1 MLDFICG
8 EVVEIDGDKIVVENN
23 GIGYS
28 LTVSTNAARNFKV
41 GEKSQLFT
49 YLQVKQDGLALF
61 GFSSK
66 EEKNMFLQLIT
77 VNGVGPKMAITILGG
92 IKIMDLAVAIINQDT
107 RTLSSI
113 KGLGKKTSERIVLEL
128 KEKMSEYEIKAMG
141 NVKTDVGDEAVSV
154 LRTLGISEY
163 NASRKVKDAIES
175 GAKTT
180 EEILSHALKNY

>member
-8 EVVEIDGDKIVVENN
+8 EIVEINGDKVVVENN
-23 GIGYS
+23 GIGYMM
-28 LTVSTNAARNFKV
+28 TVSGNAARNFAV
-41 GEKSQLFT
+41 GEKAQLFT

-61 GFSSK
+61 GFYSK

-77 VNGVGPKMAITILGG
+77 VNGVGPKMAVTILSG
-92 IKIMDLAVAIINQDT
+92 IKIMDLAVAIVNQDT
-107 RTLSSI
+107 RTLSSV

-128 KEKMSEYEIKAMG
+128 KEKMSEYEMCAMG
-141 NVKTDVGDEAVSV
+141 NIKTDIGDEAVSV

-163 NASRKVKDAIES
+163 NATKKVQEAIEN

>member
-28 LTVSTNAARNFKV
+28 LTFSVNAARNFKV

-77 VNGVGPKMAITILGG
+77 V
-92 IKIMDLAVAIINQDT
+92 
-107 RTLSSI
+107 
-113 KGLGKKTSERIVLEL
+113 
-128 KEKMSEYEIKAMG
+128 
-141 NVKTDVGDEAVSV
+141 
-154 LRTLGISEY
+154 
-163 NASRKVKDAIES
+163 
-175 GAKTT
+175 
-180 EEILSHALKNY
+180 